1 MPIVFPRFHVTYISQ
16 VSTIAVTANLSYLA
30 VGLADGAV
38 LLYRHLDQSIFS
50 GSTSLTALPKP
61 RTVHESPN
69 EPVTGLGFREPD
81 EEIPNVY
88 LFIVTLNRV
97 LAYQVSGK
105 GSGATPTVVSEAG
118 CGLGCATMDR
128 FARNMIVAKDEAI
141 YVCGTDNRGSS
152 YAYEGNRFVP

>member
-1 MPIVFPRFHVTYISQ
+1 M
-16 VSTIAVTANLSYLA
+16 SYLA
-30 VGLADGAV
+30 VGLADGTA

-69 EPVTGLGFREPD
+69 EPITGLGFRESD
-81 EEIPNVY
+81 EEISNVY

-97 LAYQVSGK
+97 LAYQASGK
-105 GSGATPTVVSEAG
+105 GSGAAPTVVSEVG

-128 FARNMIVAKDEAI
+128 YAKNMIVARDEAI
-141 YVCGTDNRGSS
+141 YVCGIDNRGSS
-152 YAYEGNRFVP
+152 YAYEGDCCARGDTSTC

>member
-1 MPIVFPRFHVTYISQ
+1 M
-16 VSTIAVTANLSYLA
+16 
-30 VGLADGAV
+30 

-61 RTVHESPN
+61 RTVHESTA

-81 EEIPNVY
+81 EEMSNVY

-97 LAYQVSGK
+97 LAYQASGK
-105 GSGATPTVVSEAG
+105 GSGAVPTVVSEVG

-128 FARNMIVAKDEAI
+128 HAKNMVVAKDEAVYI
-141 YVCGTDNRGSS
+141 CSTDTRGSS
-152 YAYEGNRFVP
+152 YAYEGWPSDFPV